1 MKYQSCYHLSLG
13 DKPLGVT
20 NRVNFFFEVVKEL
33 IEMEAKECTLYMEL
47 HVVPCRHL
55 AKVSASCVRGGHE
68 ISTLSAS
75 VSGTNH
81 LELRVEWTFF
91 LKW

>member
-33 IEMEAKECTLYMEL
+33 IEMEAKKCTLYMEL

-55 AKVSASCVRGGHE
+55 AKVSASCVGGDHE
-68 ISTLSAS
+68 ISILLPSKSRGQTTWSY
-75 VSGTNH
+75 
-81 LELRVEWTFF
+81 E
-91 LKW
+91 